1 MFSSWAE
8 VRPDERRAVTAAF
21 LTLLGILAGHTL
33 LETARDALFLSRLPP
48 TQLPWMYL
56 ALAVVAFPAAR
67 ARLPRALGLAGPHG
81 FAVQLV
87 VCAVVTLTFWLFRKA
102 SGTGALYILYI
113 WSGLFGTL
121 AAVRFWG
128 VLSDMYTVTQAKRL
142 YRLIGA
148 GSVLGAI
155 LGAFLGGL
163 IAARYPAR
171 SLLLASAAVVLLTAL
186 GPAWRLRGAGELR
199 PDDAGM
205 SGGVS
210 AASAWALIRDHP
222 YVRPLAGLVLT
233 STVAVTLTDYLFKTA
248 VARAVPASELGVFF
262 SLTYGV
268 LNVLAFA
275 VQVLVVGV
283 LLSRFGVHR
292 SLAVFPL
299 LLATGS
305 LGFLVTGGL
314 LAALLLKGADGALRY
329 SLHRTGTELLY
340 LPLPDAIRA
349 RVKPFIDAAGQRG
362 GQALASVLIL
372 TPVAFMPRDSFL
384 ALCLAGVALLW
395 LLSVFDLKQ
404 NYLDLFRSALK
415 EGAIATRSDLP
426 QLDLA
431 SLEAIFAALNSRDD
445 DEVLAA
451 MDLLRAQGKAKLI
464 PALLLYHP
472 SGPVV
477 TRALDLF
484 VSAGR
489 MDFLPIAD
497 RLLAH
502 VDPEIRAAALRART
516 IVQADPEVLHRMS
529 RDASPRVRA
538 TAAVGLVGG
547 GFFSDDAQR
556 AIDQLLESQ
565 SPEAGRAL
573 ARAIH
578 RQPNLVFEPALLDLA
593 EAPESDVLVA
603 VAGAMAAMPSERF
616 LPALLPMLSQREAR
630 GAARAAFLAHGEA
643 GLRFLDEALDDYAL
657 PQEIR
662 RHLPRT
668 ISPFP
673 PEQAA
678 PILLRHLTR
687 EPDGLVRFKILRGIG
702 RIRANNPALPLDAGI
717 VDEAVRRTVEVS
729 FRLVHWRQVLEEGA
743 RRLPERRTAG
753 FDLLTTLLRD
763 KEVHAVERLFRLLGL
778 QFPRED
784 VYRIY
789 RGFESGSP
797 KIRASSRELLEN
809 LLGPPLR
816 AAVLALADPSPGE
829 DRLASAGPFHA
840 PGPLIYEDLLGLML
854 EDPSESLRSIAAHHV
869 AELGLVSLRPRL
881 QALAPVENAFFV
893 ARVLER
899 AVIAL
904 GGPEPRRA

>member
-1 MFSSWAE
+1 MFSWAD
-8 VRPDERRAVTAAF
+8 VRADERRAVTAAF

-33 LETARDALFLSRLPP
+33 LETARDALFLSRLPA

-67 ARLPRALGLAGPHG
+67 ARLPRALGLDGPHG

-87 VCAVVTLTFWLFRKA
+87 ACAAVTLTFWLFRKA
-102 SGTGALYILYI
+102 SGPGALYVLYV
-113 WSGLFGTL
+113 WTGLFGTL

-148 GSVLGAI
+148 GSVLGAV
-155 LGAFLGGL
+155 LGALLGGI

-171 SLLLASAAVVLLTAL
+171 SLLLASALVVLVTAL
-186 GPAWRLRGAGELR
+186 GPAWRLRGSGER
-199 PDDAGM
+199 RMDADEM
-205 SGGVS
+205 SKGVS
-210 AASAWALIRDHP
+210 AASAWALISDHP

-233 STVAVTLTDYLFKTA
+233 STVAVTLTDYLFKSA
-248 VARAVPASELGVFF
+248 VARSVPASEMGIFF
-262 SLTYGV
+262 SLTYGA
-268 LNVLAFA
+268 LNLLAFA

-283 LLSRFGVHR
+283 LLGRFGLHR

-299 LLATGS
+299 LLAMGS
-305 LGFLVTGGL
+305 IGFMVSGGL
-314 LAALLLKGADGALRY
+314 AAALLLKSADGTLRY

-340 LPLPDAIRA
+340 LPLHDSIRA

-372 TPVAFMPRDSFL
+372 TPVAFIPRDYFL
-384 ALCLAGVALLW
+384 ALCLTGVALLW
-395 LLSVFDLKQ
+395 LLTVFDLKQ
-404 NYLDLFRSALK
+404 NYLDLFRTALK

-426 QLDLA
+426 ELDLA

-445 DEVLAA
+445 EEVLAA

-472 SGPVV
+472 SMPVV

-484 VSAGR
+484 VAAGR
-489 MDFLPIAD
+489 TDFLPIAD
-497 RLLAH
+497 RLLADA
-502 VDPEIRAAALRART
+502 DPEIRAAALRARSL
-516 IVQADPEVLHRMS
+516 VQADPEVLHRMS
-529 RDASPRVRA
+529 SDPSPRVRA
-538 TAAVGLVGG
+538 AAAVGLVGG
-547 GFFSDDAQR
+547 GYFSDDAQR
-556 AIDQLLESQ
+556 VIDQLLASQ
-565 SPEAGRAL
+565 SPEASRAL
-573 ARAIH
+573 ARAIQ
-578 RQPNLVFEPALLDLA
+578 RQPSPAFEPVLLDLA

-603 VAGAMAAMPSERF
+603 VAAAMAAMPRDRF

-630 GAARAAFLAHGEA
+630 EAARAAFLAHGEA

-678 PILLRHLTR
+678 PILLRHMTR

-702 RIRANNPALPLDAGI
+702 RIRANDPALRLDAAV
-717 VDEAVRRTVEVS
+717 VDEAIRRTVAVS
-729 FRLVHWRQVLEEGA
+729 FRLVHWRQVLEVGA
-743 RRLPERRTAG
+743 RREPARKTAG
-753 FDLLTTLLRD
+753 FELLTTLLRD

-789 RGFESGSP
+789 RGFKSGNV

-809 LLGPPLR
+809 LLKPPLR

-829 DRLASAGPFHA
+829 DRLASAGPFYA
-840 PGPLIYEDLLGLML
+840 PAALGYEDLLAIMF
-854 EDPSESLRSIAAHHV
+854 EDASESLRSIAAHHA
-869 AELGLVSLRPRL
+869 AELRLVSLRPRL
-881 QALAPVENAFFV
+881 QALAPAESAFFV

-899 AVIAL
+899 AVAAL
-904 GGPEPRRA
+904 SGPESQRA